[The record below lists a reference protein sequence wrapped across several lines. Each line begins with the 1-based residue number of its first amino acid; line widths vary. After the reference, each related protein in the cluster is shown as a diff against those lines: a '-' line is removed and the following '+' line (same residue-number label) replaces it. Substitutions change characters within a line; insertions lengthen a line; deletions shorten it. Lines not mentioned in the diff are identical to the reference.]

1 MRIAFSAYTD
11 HYTGNIRTGHI
22 IKCHM
27 VLLNDG
33 NYYNASTGIFTPPEA
48 SSVYLFTFS
57 IAAWH
62 KDSKINAQ
70 ILKNNKILAHATA
83 AVTTYHHFVMG
94 GNTVITRVEP
104 GETVWLE
111 RHTSLRSYMDTAPL
125 YRWATISGVKLY

>member
-1 MRIAFSAYTD
+1 MKSKIIKNMENKMNNYEDTMKIAFSAYTD

-62 KDSKINAQ
+62 KDS
-70 ILKNNKILAHATA
+70 
-83 AVTTYHHFVMG
+83 
-94 GNTVITRVEP
+94 
-104 GETVWLE
+104 
-111 RHTSLRSYMDTAPL
+111 
-125 YRWATISGVKLY
+125 